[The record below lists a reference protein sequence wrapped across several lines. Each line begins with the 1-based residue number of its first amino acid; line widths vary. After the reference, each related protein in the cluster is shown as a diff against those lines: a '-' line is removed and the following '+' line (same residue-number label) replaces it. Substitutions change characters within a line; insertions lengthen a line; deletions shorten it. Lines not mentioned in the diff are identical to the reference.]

1 MYISMGNDMTI
12 RDSTIIG
19 VFDLDNT
26 TCSKHS
32 RNFLTKA
39 EKEGQVVTVT
49 DELPKS
55 FILTAEYGLNKV
67 YLTQFH
73 TKAIEK
79 RLLINN
85 E

>member
-12 RDSTIIG
+12 RDSSILGI
-19 VFDLDNT
+19 FDLDNT

-32 RNFLTKA
+32 RNFLAQA
-39 EKEGQVVTVT
+39 EREGQVITVT

-55 FILTAEYGLNKV
+55 FILTAEYGMNKV

-73 TKAIEK
+73 TKSIEN
-79 RLLINN
+79 RLTIND
-85 E
+85 